1 MVNFQSLL
9 SYTLLSLIGTAC
21 AGIGPVTDL
30 TITNA
35 QISPDGYVRDAVV
48 TNKVFP
54 APLITG
60 KKVSFVDVIWE
71 QRLTIFVYHR
81 ETGL

>member
-35 QISPDGYVRDAVV
+35 QISPDGYVRVDELVRTRSCCPYPSFSLWLVLMAVEVAGASEDA
-48 TNKVFP
+48 
-54 APLITG
+54 
-60 KKVSFVDVIWE
+60 
-71 QRLTIFVYHR
+71 
-81 ETGL
+81 